1 MAGLRARGADAQRH
15 TEDLMGEVDERKTR
29 LSTNIK
35 CPSTLDDITQI
46 LAGLANLQGL
56 VKVWATITPG
66 SKGPFIYWVARDLM
80 TLLTSLDFR
89 RAYALNFP
97 AKQPHLLHFLVAV
110 VDKVLHSL
118 SLWSQRFTNVRRVA
132 NGKWD
137 ELDTTA
143 IQQTEEAYAI
153 DRQRLIAFTAGDTVP
168 ITQTWTGS
176 KEEKEVKDREE
187 AKTMAKYHEKYGGG
201 GRKRGNSRPALGSEP
216 DDKRRQTTLGEAAS
230 RSKSKEGP
238 PHATPQNARGQQEA
252 LRRLLPPGRPL
263 PLRRG
268 VRLRPHPHRRPRAR
282 LPEGLD
288 WPRTQDGGH
297 VLQHRAREV
306 RRGGSEPRR
315 RSQQKRRQRGRSE
328 EALGE
333 VSIQGHPDLNYKV
346 LFLIM
351 TC

>member
-1 MAGLRARGADAQRH
+1 VAGLRARGADAQRH

-230 RSKSKEGP
+230 RSKSKEGDIVYKGK
-238 PHATPQNARGQQEA
+238 H
-252 LRRLLPPGRPL
+252 LRMPL
-263 PLRRG
+263 PKM
-268 VRLRPHPHRRPRAR
+268 
-282 LPEGLD
+282 PEGSKKPCAAFYRQGAHCRFGAGCDYDHTPIDDLEPACQKA
-288 WPRTQDGGH
+288 WIGLVRKTEGMSFNVERVKCG
-297 VLQHRAREV
+297 VAAVNRAVAASKSDDSVAEV
-306 RRGGSEPRR
+306 KKPSA
-315 RSQQKRRQRGRSE
+315 K
-328 EALGE
+328 
-333 VSIQGHPDLNYKV
+333 
-346 LFLIM
+346 
-351 TC
+351 